1 MQDTTLR
8 DHADRALA
16 PAQREMVADLRA
28 YCEASLADGGVREL
42 TVDYTQPHSEEL
54 ARGLAE
60 RDWWGLLRRGRRGFH
75 RRSAIDGGD
84 VRGLGRRSPACAPTL

>member
-1 MQDTTLR
+1 MQGTTLR

-16 PAQREMVADLRA
+16 PAQRKMVADLRA
-28 YCEASLADGGVREL
+28 YCEASLADGRVREL

-60 RDWWGLLRRGRRGFH
+60 RGWWGLL
-75 RRSAIDGGD
+75 IDPRHGGA
-84 VRGLGRRSPACAPTL
+84 GGGSPTWCC